1 MHKTHTRLRM
11 FQRFKQKIHRDLK
24 KKNCRIQFF
33 TLGRERGEGG
43 GGSGV
48 KYSS

>member
-24 KKNCRIQFF
+24 KIIAEYNF
-33 TLGRERGEGG
+33 
-43 GGSGV
+43 
-48 KYSS
+48 YSW